1 MSIPFTHFYMPDGRR
16 KEEAIDRPQEI
27 ELMAHRIIKAGF
39 CFEIELL
46 MDYKTVSLECCNP
59 KTERVLSGALCHNG
73 PAEDKR
79 LGVPDSV
86 DKIIREAF
94 AKIPKRFQTM
104 AVEIPKTAPLAN
116 NLFEEEPF

>member
-1 MSIPFTHFYMPDGRR
+1 MSIPFTHYYMPDGRR
-16 KEEAIDRPQEI
+16 KEETIDRPKEI

-73 PAEDKR
+73 PTTGDQ
-79 LGVPDSV
+79 LGVPHSV

-104 AVEIPKTAPLAN
+104 AVKIPSAPKFAEMEQRPE
-116 NLFEEEPF
+116 F